1 MKNLALI
8 LFNIL
13 LIGFATTAMANKDQ
27 STILHCGCAW
37 DGQNASMEYGENTIS
52 SRGRGHDGHVFGSM
66 ESCYNGQELINDVY
80 VDVYTDFLR
89 ISSDCQLDGLS
100 VGYPIDACVTQEEV
114 DEDPTD
120 KIDYAPAA
128 GDLCGIDEA

>member
-1 MKNLALI
+1 MKKLTLL
-8 LFNIL
+8 LFSIL

-27 STILHCGCAW
+27 STLLHCGCAW

-52 SRGRGHDGHVFGSM
+52 SRGRGHDSHVFGSM
-66 ESCYNGQELINDVY
+66 DSCYDGQVLINEGY

-89 ISSDCQLDGLS
+89 VSSDCQLDGPPL
-100 VGYPIDACVTQEEV
+100 GDPIDACITRKEM
-114 DEDPTD
+114 DADPLD
-120 KIDYAPAA
+120 DIDYVPAV

>member
-1 MKNLALI
+1 MKKLTLI

-13 LIGFATTAMANKDQ
+13 LIGFATTAMANKDR
-27 STILHCGCAW
+27 STVLHCGCAW

-52 SRGRGHDGHVFGSM
+52 SRDRGHDTHVFGSM
-66 ESCYNGQELINDVY
+66 DSCYEGQELIDEFY

-89 ISSDCQLDGLS
+89 VSSDCQLDGPSL
-100 VGYPIDACVTQEEV
+100 GEPIDACVTQEEV
-114 DEDPTD
+114 DADPLD
-120 KIDYAPAA
+120 DIDYAPAV